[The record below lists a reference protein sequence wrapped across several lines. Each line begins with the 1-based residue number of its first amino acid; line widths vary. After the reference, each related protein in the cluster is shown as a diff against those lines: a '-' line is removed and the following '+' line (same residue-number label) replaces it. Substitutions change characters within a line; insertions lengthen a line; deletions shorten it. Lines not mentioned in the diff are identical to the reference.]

1 MLILSQEKLYELDV
15 EQNKEFLY
23 DLVYEIIKENPA
35 LKLNG
40 QFDQLLEPVQ
50 SLINLYI
57 EKGINQIYTLKYM
70 VKSHVY
76 LGIDY
81 ANDPQYF
88 WLQNEMQHY
97 NIAEQVS
104 YVDAFYTLLES
115 YKSVVLGHDFKFVF
129 KAIDQ
134 LNQSF
139 SHSNLQEN
147 LSIIYPEKI
156 EFLKQKDL
164 LSSLQENYSNDI
176 QSYKEYVLGKEFHHN
191 VFIKNLINLEV

>member
-1 MLILSQEKLYELDV
+1 
-15 EQNKEFLY
+15 
-23 DLVYEIIKENPA
+23 
-35 LKLNG
+35 
-40 QFDQLLEPVQ
+40 
-50 SLINLYI
+50 
-57 EKGINQIYTLKYM
+57 M

-81 ANDPQYF
+81 ANDPQYL

-115 YKSVVLGHDFKFVF
+115 YKSVVLGHDFKFFF
-129 KAIDQ
+129 KAIEQ

-164 LSSLQENYSNDI
+164 LGSLQENYSNDI